1 MSICSAAGTAACTP
15 GSTTDVARRLRE
27 HQNGTGAKYTRA
39 RPPVSLAYTEE
50 VPDRST
56 AQRRGG
62 GYQKAAPE
70 TETGADRRR
79 YTMNLKKRLAL
90 GVLISTLLAFSA
102 YYAEYLPF
110 TGKWIAAYRMD
121 RYAQEQYP
129 GFHCG
134 KVYFNPCGAP
144 YEAVLTGDSG
154 QEVELGVRL

>member
-1 MSICSAAGTAACTP
+1 
-15 GSTTDVARRLRE
+15 
-27 HQNGTGAKYTRA
+27 
-39 RPPVSLAYTEE
+39 
-50 VPDRST
+50 
-56 AQRRGG
+56 
-62 GYQKAAPE
+62 
-70 TETGADRRR
+70 
-79 YTMNLKKRLAL
+79 MNLKKRLAL
-90 GVLISTLLAFSA
+90 GVFISTLLAFSA

-154 QEVELGVRL
+154 QEVELGCGYDGLIGIRSGRNAGCRTIISQK